1 MCTSV
6 QEHPSARDRRT
17 ATWQMEILPLG
28 ATDVHPHSPPGIGL
42 KIKECGKVGV
52 DIVSGGIL
60 IFRYATS
67 IAMMTLAKRE
77 RDESRQKKRSAKM
90 KIGKTEIWRKW
101 DLAKVRIRRMG
112 SVTLCSAVSP
122 LFCCFHLSM
131 WKGDL
136 STTPISTPPTETCD
150 ENQTQKIRN
159 RNRNMARGRVLT
171 WGLYYS
177 GLWFWMH
184 LMHLDASDASD
195 FVTTTSCTEHRSWMW
210 GRTKTF
216 LISLFDLSCP
226 PFSLPVVVFCV
237 YA

>member
-1 MCTSV
+1 MLDYHVTLHYHVLNRICPSYNALYHMISACTCKGMCTSV

-90 KIGKTEIWRKW
+90 KIGKTEIWRK
-101 DLAKVRIRRMG
+101 
-112 SVTLCSAVSP
+112 
-122 LFCCFHLSM
+122 
-131 WKGDL
+131 
-136 STTPISTPPTETCD
+136 
-150 ENQTQKIRN
+150 
-159 RNRNMARGRVLT
+159 
-171 WGLYYS
+171 
-177 GLWFWMH
+177 
-184 LMHLDASDASD
+184 
-195 FVTTTSCTEHRSWMW
+195 
-210 GRTKTF
+210 
-216 LISLFDLSCP
+216 
-226 PFSLPVVVFCV
+226 
-237 YA
+237 